1 MQIFFATAV
10 MQEWQCKTTDIK
22 SAFLQ
27 GQNITQDVYL
37 KPPIEERQEGII
49 QKLIK
54 VIYDLNDAA

>member
-10 MQEWQCKTTDIK
+10 MQEWQCKTIDIK